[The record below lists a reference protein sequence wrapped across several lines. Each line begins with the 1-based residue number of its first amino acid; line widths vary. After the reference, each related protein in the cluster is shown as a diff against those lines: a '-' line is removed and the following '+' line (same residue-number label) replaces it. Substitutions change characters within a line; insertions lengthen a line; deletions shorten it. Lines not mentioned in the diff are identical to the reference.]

1 MTIPEDVKDRPIL
14 RKKIWEPINERNE
27 HYVGGI
33 VGREGSAKSYTA
45 LGIAETVDPTF
56 SAEQVFFEPKD
67 FMEHLRDTP
76 KDDLQ
81 GKVFVGDEAGVGMGN
96 RTWYEKDQVL
106 LNQALQTVRDDNIAL
121 IVTLPRLEEL
131 DVQTEG
137 RLKGFFEMV
146 GKDTERMIA
155 TARYKMVDPSRGG
168 QDKIYKKYV
177 RVHRGGVKV
186 RLEEGQ
192 FEPPS
197 DELIEE
203 YQPKKAEFKEEL
215 YEEVIEESGD
225 GESSEGESEEMTIK
239 KIAEE
244 VAENKQDFMSEHGA
258 HKKMYIDKDLIQIEY
273 GLSDSESRKAKKLAK
288 RQVKA

>member
-76 KDDLQ
+76 KDELQ

-177 RVHRGGVKV
+177 RVHRGGAKVKLREV
-186 RLEEGQ
+186 Q
-192 FEPPS
+192 FRPPS
-197 DELIEE
+197 DSLVEE
-203 YQPKKAEFKEEL
+203 YEPKKQKFKEEL
-215 YEEVIEESGD
+215 YGEVIEESGD
-225 GESSEGESEEMTIK
+225 DETQEDKTERLKE
-239 KIAEE
+239 IANVVVDNED
-244 VAENKQDFMSEHGA
+244 KYLSKHGGNGT
-258 HKKMYIDKDLIQIEY
+258 MYLDKDLIKMEH
-273 GLSDSESRKAKKLAK
+273 GLSRRDAQKVKKLAEK
-288 RQVKA
+288 EVAAI